1 MCGDLRPWRGS
12 LCPWRRGDPFGSQSS
27 ACPKSPQKDACTLR
41 CVFLYFFLARGH
53 GSVGRAPP
61 CQGGGRGFEPRCP
74 LHVNEGP
81 ATRPALFIWRRGQV
95 VRHGPAK
102 PLPPVRI
109 WASPPVHCMRPRVSG
124 AAFVWLSQWFR
135 ASPLGLDR
143 QFPPKWS
150 REVIY
155 LSLCARWVASVC
167 PKEVHLAPW
176 SLSVVPRW
184 GSCRDYERV
193 RAANEEDLAVA
204 RRKKEGKS
212 PLVTSNGKTDANPG
226 RG

>member
-1 MCGDLRPWRGS
+1 MCGDLRPWRSS
-12 LCPWRRGDPFGSQSS
+12 LCPWRCGDPFGPQSS

-74 LHVNEGP
+74 LHAFFGP
-81 ATRPALFIWRRGQV
+81 VLTGPSHMATWPSGKAWACKAPTPSSNLGVASSALHAAPGLRGRFCLALAMVPSLTLGSRPSIYAQV
-95 VRHGPAK
+95 VTRGD
-102 PLPPVRI
+102 LLV
-109 WASPPVHCMRPRVSG
+109 SVCLVGCLRVSEG
-124 AAFVWLSQWFR
+124 GS
-135 ASPLGLDR
+135 SG
-143 QFPPKWS
+143 
-150 REVIY
+150 
-155 LSLCARWVASVC
+155 
-167 PKEVHLAPW
+167 PW
-176 SLSVVPRW
+176 SLPIVPRR

-193 RAANEEDLAVA
+193 RAANDEDLAVA
-204 RRKKEGKS
+204 RRKMEGKS